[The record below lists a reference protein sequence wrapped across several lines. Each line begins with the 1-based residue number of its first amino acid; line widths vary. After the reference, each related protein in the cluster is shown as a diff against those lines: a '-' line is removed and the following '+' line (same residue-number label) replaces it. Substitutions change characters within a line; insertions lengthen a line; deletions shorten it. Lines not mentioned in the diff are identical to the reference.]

1 MIYLSTLKVSFLL
14 FLLVAFLITIP
25 FILIEY
31 HKYGAISK
39 MRVLIIY
46 SFVLY
51 LMTAYLLV
59 ILPLPNIDEVA
70 KSTTPKMRLIPF
82 VFVIDF
88 IKETPLIW
96 SNPSTYLKAL
106 NDPSFYTAFFN
117 ILMTVPFG
125 IYLRYFFQ
133 KD

>member
-70 KSTTPKMRLIPF
+70 KLTTPKITGLESAF
-82 VFVIDF
+82 ANSEYVFASAL
-88 IKETPLIW
+88 TT
-96 SNPSTYLKAL
+96 ST
-106 NDPSFYTAFFN
+106 
-117 ILMTVPFG
+117 
-125 IYLRYFFQ
+125 
-133 KD
+133 